1 MKFSRDYEFIKLPK
15 LSKAAA
21 HSWNDAKDIGA
32 DGVRKLLRAGFN
44 YGVRLKQHQGVID
57 IDPRNGGSMEHFT
70 KLGIDLTEYPI
81 VLTPSG
87 GFHVYVLFP
96 PGIEIYKNRPEF
108 PGVDFK
114 SIGGYVVGPGSVHPD
129 FPNGPKYLW
138 DDFSA
143 TTFPPKLCPPVL
155 LATITRS
162 LSSSDELA
170 GMVEADLWTV
180 EQLEE
185 VLGRLNVE
193 EFRDNESWFAL
204 MTAVHEATGGLGK
217 EAFLEWSTSDPKY
230 SEHEKIIGKRWDSLR
245 AGKSGNAGA
254 GTLLH
259 ILLEHGVE
267 GPLNIDLTAEFA
279 EVVKDNPDPQTPATR
294 IIRIKGGTLPQQ
306 VRVAEQLLGEKTIG
320 EPMEGIFQ
328 RAGLLVRIARYN
340 GTIDEPDEDGIS
352 RANGT
357 LQILNAGT
365 NMLRMRMTEAAEW
378 LKYDARSE
386 EWKRVDAPFDVAAT
400 LSEASGL
407 WPTTPSLNG
416 VLESPTLRP
425 DGSVL
430 STPGYDSQSGL
441 FLDTKLKF
449 ATVKDAPTFE
459 DAEAA
464 LALVRNV
471 MKGFPFVSKAGES
484 AALAMTFTPFARFAM
499 RAAPMFVISAPKM
512 GSGKTLLSNLPN
524 YIASG
529 KPSSLI
535 SQSETPEEERKRL
548 LALLLQGSIVT
559 VIDNVERPL
568 KSDALC
574 TALTEPTIQDRI
586 LGSTRVISVPTR
598 TVWVVTGNNV
608 RVDGDLTS
616 RCLLIALDPECERPE
631 EREFDVNL
639 HEFVPKNR
647 NVLASA
653 IMTILR
659 AYIVAGSPLNGKLPV
674 YGRFEQWS
682 KFIREPLVW
691 LGLEDP
697 CETRKQ
703 IETRDPVR
711 DNLGNLLVAWWAKF
725 GNQAMTLQEV
735 MLAVDSDLDGSF
747 NDLSNAINAVAQ
759 EKGRVNNHRLGN
771 FIARHESRIEQGCR
785 FEKYAPGGKGVM
797 RWRVHNFDDIG
808 L

>member
-1 MKFSRDYEFIKLPK
+1 MKFSSDYEYIKLPK
-15 LSKAAA
+15 QSKAAA

-32 DGVRKLLRAGFN
+32 EGVRKCLRAGLN
-44 YGVRLKQHQGVID
+44 YGVRLKQHQLVID
-57 IDPRNGGSMEHFT
+57 IDPRNGGKRELF
-70 KLGIDLTEYPI
+70 GFDLTDYPT

-87 GFHVYVLFP
+87 GWHIYMLLP
-96 PGIEIYKNRPEF
+96 PGVEIYKNRDQF

-129 FPNGPKYLW
+129 FPEGPKYQW
-138 DDFSA
+138 DDFS
-143 TTFPPKLCPPVL
+143 TLTFPPKQCPPEL
-155 LATITRS
+155 LAIIARS
-162 LSSSDELA
+162 HTSYDELE
-170 GMVEADLWTV
+170 GLIETDLWTP
-180 EQLEE
+180 EQVKES
-185 VLGRLNVE
+185 LGKLNVE
-193 EFRDNESWFAL
+193 DFGDNETWFAL
-204 MTAVHEATGGLGK
+204 MIAVHEASGGLAK
-217 EAFLEWSTSDPKY
+217 QEFLEWSTSDPKY

-245 AGKSGNAGA
+245 AGKAGNAGA

-279 EVVKDNPDPQTPATR
+279 DVVKDNPNPQTPDLPLV
-294 IIRIKGGTLPQQ
+294 IRIKGGFLPQQ
-306 VRVAEQLLGEKTIG
+306 VRAIEEALGKRSKS
-320 EPMEGIFQ
+320 EPFNGTFQ
-328 RAGLLVRIARYN
+328 RAALLVRIARYA

-357 LQILNAGT
+357 LQILNSGT
-365 NMLRMRMTEAAEW
+365 DMLRMRMTECAEW

-386 EWKRVDAPFDVAAT
+386 EWKRVDAPHEVANT
-400 LSEASGL
+400 LQEASGL
-407 WPTTPSLNG
+407 WPNIPVLNG
-416 VLESPTLRP
+416 ILEAPTMRP
-425 DGSVL
+425 DGTVL
-430 STPGYDSQSGL
+430 SESGYDAQSGL

-464 LALVRNV
+464 LALLSDLV
-471 MKGFPFVSKAGES
+471 KGFPFVNEEGRST
-484 AALAMTFTPFARFAM
+484 ALAMMLTPFARFAM
-499 RAAPMFVISAPKM
+499 RSAPMFVISAPKM

-535 SQSETPEEERKRL
+535 SQSDTPEEERKRL
-548 LALLLQGSIVT
+548 LALLLQGSMVT

-598 TVWVVTGNNV
+598 TVWIVTGNNV

-631 EREFDVNL
+631 ERSFDVNL
-639 HEFVPKNR
+639 HEFAPRNR

-653 IMTILR
+653 ALTILR
-659 AYIVAGSPLNGKLPV
+659 AYVVAGSPLNKKTPV

-682 KFIREPLVW
+682 KLIREPLMW
-691 LGLEDP
+691 LGMKDP
-697 CETRKQ
+697 CETRKA

-711 DNLGNLLVAWWAKF
+711 DNLGNLLCAWWAKF
-725 GNQAMTLQEV
+725 GNQALTVQEV
-735 MLAVDSDLDGSF
+735 VQEVDADLDGSF
-747 NDLSNAINAVAQ
+747 NELSNAINAVAQ
-759 EKGRVNNHRLGN
+759 ERGRINNHRLGN
-771 FIARHESRIEQGCR
+771 FISRHESRIEQGCR
-785 FEKYAPGGKGVM
+785 FEKYSNAIRSTV
-797 RWRVHNFDDIG
+797 RWRVNNLDDLG